1 MDGIIVNPFL
11 KGLVVI
17 PSEFLIIFVVVKD
30 RHRHNSVE
38 TMDIVDVVEGCDPRS
53 EVGIL

>member
-1 MDGIIVNPFL
+1 MTCVDGIIVNPFL

-38 TMDIVDVVEGCDPRS
+38 TMDIVEGVDGWAPS
-53 EVGIL
+53 S